1 MQSRRLPRACRYRK
15 TILKERSDELLILS
29 KEAQKWAFILNSELR
44 QAELQI
50 GELEKK
56 AAGISPI
63 TTEDSKDKYTPNFA
77 TIYGVGLRGRNQRKA
92 VLRNDY
98 LKEKKWLSHIGMTR
112 K

>member
-1 MQSRRLPRACRYRK
+1 MGR
-15 TILKERSDELLILS
+15 ILD
-29 KEAQKWAFILNSELR
+29 SELR

-63 TTEDSKDKYTPNFA
+63 TTEDRRINTPRTLQLFM
-77 TIYGVGLRGRNQRKA
+77 GVGLRGRNQRKA

>member
-1 MQSRRLPRACRYRK
+1 MGV
-15 TILKERSDELLILS
+15 ILDS
-29 KEAQKWAFILNSELR
+29 KLR

-56 AAGISPI
+56 AAGISPV
-63 TTEDSKDKYTPNFA
+63 TTEDSKGQIHAKFS
-77 TIYGVGLRGRNQRKA
+77 TIYGVVLRGRNQRKA
-92 VLRNDY
+92 ILRNDY